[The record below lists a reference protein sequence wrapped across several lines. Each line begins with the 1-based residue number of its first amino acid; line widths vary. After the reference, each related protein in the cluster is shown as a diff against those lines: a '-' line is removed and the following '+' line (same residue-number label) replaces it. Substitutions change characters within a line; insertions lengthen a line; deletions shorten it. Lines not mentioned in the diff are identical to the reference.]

1 MIKDKMEVKAHQIS
15 SSNWAQQ
22 LSLDIWDNNFS
33 AQTLVKLKEKTKI
46 QLISKLIL
54 QMNSKTAI

>member
-1 MIKDKMEVKAHQIS
+1 MIKDKMKIKAHQIS
-15 SSNWAQQ
+15 SSNWARQ

-33 AQTLVKLKEKTKI
+33 AQTLVRLKEKTKI

>member
-1 MIKDKMEVKAHQIS
+1 MIKDKMKIKAHQIS
-15 SSNWAQQ
+15 SSNWGLQ

-33 AQTLVKLKEKTKI
+33 AQTLVRPKEKTKI

>member
-1 MIKDKMEVKAHQIS
+1 MIKDKMKIKAHQIS
-15 SSNWAQQ
+15 SSNWALQ

-33 AQTLVKLKEKTKI
+33 AQTLVRLKEKTKI